1 MTQCYDFQKIVLNK
15 ITPVHLCQKSYLFTQ
30 TIIKVTSLC
39 VKTKNLINNK
49 EYLRF
54 SLFLVF
60 CYQNHFDRFINQ
72 WITTLE
78 STIQLIKLIKY
89 FLCMYWD
96 IIYPDLITLVSQK
109 ETKTNIISVDNA
121 VFLNIIISFMN
132 PKHKFLLKC
141 IPVIYV
147 YILENTPIDPKVS
160 VSSSCLHH
168 FLLNSISISV
178 L

>member
-30 TIIKVTSLC
+30 TVIKVTSLC

-49 EYLRF
+49 EYLWY
-54 SLFLVF
+54 SLFLAF
-60 CYQNHFDRFINQ
+60 CYQNHFERFINQ

-121 VFLNIIISFMN
+121 VFLNIIISLMN
-132 PKHKFLLKC
+132 PKHKFLLN
-141 IPVIYV
+141 V
-147 YILENTPIDPKVS
+147 
-160 VSSSCLHH
+160 
-168 FLLNSISISV
+168 FQ
-178 L
+178 

>member
-1 MTQCYDFQKIVLNK
+1 MLWFPKDSSQQNNTCPFVSKILSFHSNRYK
-15 ITPVHLCQKSYLFTQ
+15 SYFPLCQNK
-30 TIIKVTSLC
+30 K
-39 VKTKNLINNK
+39 INNK
-49 EYLRF
+49 EYLRY

-60 CYQNHFDRFINQ
+60 CYQNHFERFINQ

-121 VFLNIIISFMN
+121 VFLNIIISLMN
-132 PKHKFLLKC
+132 PKHKFLLN
-141 IPVIYV
+141 V
-147 YILENTPIDPKVS
+147 
-160 VSSSCLHH
+160 
-168 FLLNSISISV
+168 FQ
-178 L
+178 